1 MNFSKISGVSIATLL
16 VALVSAVSL
25 MSAGVAQAATIQ
37 IGALGASIVCGKG
50 VGSDAAFPQLIANM
64 LKAKGYDVSMAVS
77 CANGADG
84 AAILGLIG
92 GIPAGTRI
100 IIYTTG
106 GINNTMKGESLNAF
120 SGQIA
125 SAVRARGAIGIRAA
139 VKQIGGVEYQAD
151 GIHPT
156 ASGHRRIA
164 AALLPQVAA
173 ALGRAQR

>member
-1 MNFSKISGVSIATLL
+1 MKFVKISRVSIATLL
-16 VALVSAVSL
+16 VSLVSAVSL
-25 MSAGVAQAATIQ
+25 ISADTAQAETIQ
-37 IGALGASIVCGKG
+37 IGAVGASDVCGKG
-50 VGSDAAFPQLIANM
+50 VGSDAAFPQQIANM

-77 CANGADG
+77 CANGSDG

-100 IIYTTG
+100 IIYMTG
-106 GINNTMKGESLNAF
+106 GINNTRKGESLNAF

-139 VKQIGGVEYQAD
+139 VKQIGGVEYQPD

-156 ASGHRRIA
+156 AAGHRRIA
-164 AALLPQVAA
+164 AALLPQVTA
-173 ALGRAQR
+173 ALGRAKK